1 MKLSIFLLAIVIL
14 LGCSRHGEVITTQ
27 PNAKLDEPF
36 QLKVGQ
42 TASFADGFT
51 VTFVSVPN
59 DSRCPIGVSCVW
71 AGNATVILKSG
82 DGIDTLNTISP
93 SPILRG
99 QYTIKMDSLTPY
111 PVYRNTI
118 PPSAY
123 VVALVVSSR

>member
-1 MKLSIFLLAIVIL
+1 MKLSIFLLATVIL

-42 TASFADGFT
+42 TASFADGFK
-51 VTFVSVPN
+51 VSFVSVPN